1 MLSVGMIGDG
11 ARAFLPRVL
20 MAAAI
25 AAASGL
31 APAPSAAA
39 DLTSEEAHS
48 IGVSA
53 YVYFYSLV
61 TMDLTRKQLT
71 NVAKPAGLA
80 TPMNTFASLPAF
92 PPADMKVVVRPNFD
106 TLYSSAWLDLTKEP
120 MIVSVPDTHGR
131 YYLLPMLDM
140 WTDVFASPGWR
151 TTGTQAGDYAVVP
164 PGWSGSLP
172 AGVVRIDAP
181 TPYVWIIGRTKTDGP
196 PDYDAVHKIQADLKV
211 TPVSQWGAAA
221 APVVGA
227 VDPSVDMKTPP
238 KTIVDTMPAGKFFA
252 YAAEI
257 LKTQPPHITDQPILA
272 QMKRIGIERGKSFDI
287 DKVDP
292 AIKAGLETAP
302 EDARKLMAWKMASLA
317 RVVNGWSM
325 NTDTMGVYGNYY
337 LKRALVTQFG
347 LGANL
352 PEDAIYPL
360 NLADEAGKPL
370 DGANAYVLHFDKGD
384 APPVNA
390 FWSVTL
396 YDAEGYQV
404 ANSLN
409 RFAVSS
415 WMPFKYDP
423 DGSLDLYFQNTSPGP
438 DEEANWLPAPKGA
451 FNLTMRLYAPKSDA
465 LTGKWNPPAVTKAA
479 QPTILPTQ

>member
-1 MLSVGMIGDG
+1 MVATSNPFARLVFPALLGAALAGG
-11 ARAFLPRVL
+11 PLPAARAAEPIG
-20 MAAAI
+20 AQ
-25 AAASGL
+25 
-31 APAPSAAA
+31 
-39 DLTSEEAHS
+39 DAHS
-48 IGVSA
+48 IGVTA
-53 YVYFYSLV
+53 YLYFYPLI

-71 NVAKPAGLA
+71 NVAKADGGISA
-80 TPMNTFASLPAF
+80 PMNTFANIPEYPTAT
-92 PPADMKVVVRPNFD
+92 MKVVVRPNFD

-120 MIVSVPDTHGR
+120 MIVSVPDTRAR

-151 TTGTQAGDYAVVP
+151 TTGTQAGDFAVVP
-164 PGWSGSLP
+164 PGWSGSIP
-172 AGVVRIDAP
+172 ANVVRIDAP

-196 PDYDAVHKIQADLKV
+196 ADYEAVHKIQAGFKI
-211 TPVSQWGAAA
+211 TPISRFGQALQ
-221 APVVGA
+221 PVVGT

-238 KTIVDTMPAGKFFA
+238 KTQVDTMPAAKFFA

-257 LKTQPPHITDQPILA
+257 LKVQPPHITDEPILA
-272 QMKRIGIERGKSFDI
+272 QMRRIGIERGKNFDI
-287 DKVDP
+287 DKLDP
-292 AIKAGLETAP
+292 ATKTALESVP
-302 EDARKLMAWKMASLA
+302 KDALALMAWKVASLA

-337 LKRALVTQFG
+337 LKRAIVTQLG

-352 PEDAIYPL
+352 PEDAIYPI
-360 NLADEAGKPL
+360 NLADDTGKPL
-370 DGANAYVLHFDKGD
+370 DGANRYVLHFESS
-384 APPVNA
+384 AIPPVNA

-404 ANSLN
+404 PNSLN

-423 DGSLDLYFQNTSPGP
+423 DGSLDLYFQNESPGP
-438 DEEANWLPAPKGA
+438 DKEANWLPAPKGP

-465 LTGKWNPPAVTKAA
+465 LTGKWNPPPVTKAA
-479 QPTILPTQ
+479 APTLLPAQ